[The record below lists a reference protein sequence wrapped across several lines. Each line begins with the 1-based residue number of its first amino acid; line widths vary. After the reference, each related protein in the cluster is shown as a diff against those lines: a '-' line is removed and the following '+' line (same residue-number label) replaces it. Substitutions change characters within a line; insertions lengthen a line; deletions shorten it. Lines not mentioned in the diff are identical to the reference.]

1 MKRKINLLFISTLLL
16 TFMIS
21 GCSSK
26 GSNNNNIEPTK
37 NTSDTTSSET
47 PSTDTITNE
56 SKDDY
61 QYVDVSSITSEA
73 PNEIETII
81 NQINETYSLNLQFI
95 TDSSRGNDLIYV
107 YQDEAAQDKQNIGNA
122 IAFFID
128 SQNGRYSKVEIESEE
143 VEILLDVSNL
153 IAKKIGYTTY
163 DIDELTQIF
172 NDSSKSGDITEFI
185 GANGYGYS
193 YEKATKFNRPAIDFK
208 ILE

>member
-37 NTSDTTSSET
+37 DTSDTTSSET

-153 IAKKIGYTTY
+153 IAKK
-163 DIDELTQIF
+163 
-172 NDSSKSGDITEFI
+172 
-185 GANGYGYS
+185 
-193 YEKATKFNRPAIDFK
+193 
-208 ILE
+208 